1 MKWHFGL
8 IKWPPDLSRLDSF
21 VRCGQG
27 QSNSSKRTSEG
38 WRLWVEAVEKEECAG
53 KKASNHLES
62 IKLLSFANVLEPL
75 ADKEINWLAQNTTE
89 RSFDTGDIVYT
100 PADACM
106 VIFLVLTGAIRIY
119 GMMGRQELTFDVFR
133 TGAIFG
139 EASLMARTQDEYAQA
154 LEPSRVGLLNRTAFW
169 HLVSQHPEVKARLVR
184 LLGDRLRRSRSRMTD
199 IALKGVPA
207 RLASLILDHL
217 ESEGVVTREGHYKI
231 PARYTQEQLAT
242 MIGAKRVAVSKAFG
256 KLQDAGCVRLW
267 RRQIYV
273 VDLAALE
280 SFATPDY

>member
-1 MKWHFGL
+1 M
-8 IKWPPDLSRLDSF
+8 
-21 VRCGQG
+21 
-27 QSNSSKRTSEG
+27 
-38 WRLWVEAVEKEECAG
+38 EAVEKEECGG
-53 KKASNHLES
+53 KKASNHSES

-89 RSFDTGDIVYT
+89 RSFHTGDIVYT
-100 PADACM
+100 PADASV
-106 VIFLVLTGAIRIY
+106 VIFLVLTGAIRIF
-119 GMMGRQELTFDVFR
+119 GMMGREELTFDVFR
-133 TGAIFG
+133 SGAIFG
-139 EASLMARTQDEYAQA
+139 EASLMERTHAEYAQA

-169 HLVSQHPEVKARLVR
+169 HLVGQNPEVKARLVR

-231 PARYTQEQLAT
+231 AARYTQEQLAT